1 MVIIVNVLGFFM
13 HTHNN
18 DLKRYENIQKN
29 QNQYINF
36 KYPIKKN
43 SIINVFVFQILKEL
57 ERHFK

>member
-1 MVIIVNVLGFFM
+1 M

-57 ERHFK
+57 ERHFKWDNHDES